1 MFIHNHL
8 NVHICMHACT
18 RFIGYFRVLCIHI
31 YHIDIFVCFL
41 LIETMYACMHV
52 CVCMCMYIYNGPI
65 KKGCLQRVCAIA
77 RSLLKGS
84 TRASGRTGLTRV
96 ASGCTKDFVAI
107 VLQSD
112 FAGTYTCTGTTIFDW
127 KGSGVHKGSI
137 IRA

>member
-1 MFIHNHL
+1 MHTYISYR
-8 NVHICMHACT
+8 HICLFFTYRNYVCMHAC
-18 RFIGYFRVLCIHI
+18 
-31 YHIDIFVCFL
+31 
-41 LIETMYACMHV
+41 MYV
-52 CVCMCMYIYNGPI
+52 CVCVCIYIYIYNGPI
-65 KKGCLQRVCAIA
+65 KKDCLQMVCAIA

-107 VLQSD
+107 VLQGD